1 MGLAKLKNKI
11 SVEEYLK
18 GELLSETRHEFIYGE
33 VFAMAGASDRHGTIV
48 GNIFGNIWTHLKN
61 SRCQPFAENMKLK
74 ADAQTFYYPDV
85 IVACDEPPKSA
96 YYREEPILLVEVL
109 SPTTERTDRKEK
121 LGVYKNI
128 ASLREYL
135 IVSQEKTSIE
145 VHRKLADETWQTEI
159 YDETDAEIRLDSID
173 FNLTLEEIY
182 RRVNF
187 TNSSDEFL
195 Q

>member
-1 MGLAKLKNKI
+1 MGLAKLKTKLDI
-11 SVEEYLK
+11 EEYFE

-33 VFAMAGASDRHGTIV
+33 VFAMAGASDSHGVIV

-96 YYREEPILLVEVL
+96 YYREEPVLLVEVL

-121 LGVYKNI
+121 LAVYKNI

-135 IVSQEKTSIE
+135 IVSQEKISVE

-159 YDETDAEIRLDSID
+159 YDETDAEIMLDSID
-173 FNLTLEEIY
+173 FNLPLDEIY

-187 TNSSDEFL
+187 PNSSDEVL

>member
-1 MGLAKLKNKI
+1 MGLAKLKTKLDI
-11 SVEEYLK
+11 EEYLK

-33 VFAMAGASDRHGTIV
+33 VFAMAGASDRHNIII
-48 GNIFGNIWTHLKN
+48 GNIYSNLRFHLRN
-61 SRCQPFAENMKLK
+61 SYCQPFSENMKLK

-96 YYREEPILLVEVL
+96 YYREEPVLLVEVL

-121 LGVYKNI
+121 LAVYKNI
-128 ASLREYL
+128 VSLREYL
-135 IVSQEKTSIE
+135 IVSQEKISVE

-159 YDETDAEIRLDSID
+159 YDETDAEIMLDSID
-173 FNLTLEEIY
+173 FNLPLAEIY

-187 TNSSDEFL
+187 PNSRDEFL